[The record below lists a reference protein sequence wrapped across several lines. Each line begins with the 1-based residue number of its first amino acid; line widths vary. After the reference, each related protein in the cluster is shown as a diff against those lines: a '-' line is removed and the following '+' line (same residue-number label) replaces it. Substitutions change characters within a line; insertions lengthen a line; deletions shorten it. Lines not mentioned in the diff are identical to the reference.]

1 MARKHRF
8 RILVVSK
15 LALFLS
21 KFGAFLSKICAAS
34 EQSLA
39 ILHKKVYVMLARC
52 LDSTARVATEAAK
65 PEHMTTK
72 TLEIRH

>member
-1 MARKHRF
+1 M
-8 RILVVSK
+8 
-15 LALFLS
+15 
-21 KFGAFLSKICAAS
+21 CAAS

-39 ILHKKVYVMLARC
+39 ILHKKLYVIVARC
-52 LDSTARVATEAAK
+52 LDSTTRVATEAAK

>member
-1 MARKHRF
+1 M
-8 RILVVSK
+8 VVPKVAFS
-15 LALFLS
+15 LS
-21 KFGAFLSKICAAS
+21 KFGAFLAKICVAS

-39 ILHKKVYVMLARC
+39 ILHKKLYVILARC
-52 LDSTARVATEAAK
+52 LDSTTRVATEAAK